1 MEKIKKLLEDGLFA
15 LELDQDRPHTLFE
28 FATIKYDDGCLY
40 IDGEIVENA
49 LNEESIDNKLI
60 LKSKRSCIE
69 IHSNSIIY
77 QTSDD
82 EEKEYVFGDHPQF
95 YDAYTTLCRIL
106 SNIPSELR
114 IDEKIVR
121 VQLATDSITIDG
133 KRIGDYLRL
142 LSLASRPQI
151 QYKSVLLL
159 KCDEEWRGSLY

>member
-82 EEKEYVFGDHPQF
+82 EE
-95 YDAYTTLCRIL
+95 IL
-106 SNIPSELR
+106 NGIAFCLALFNPLFFPSLSYILGR
-114 IDEKIVR
+114 
-121 VQLATDSITIDG
+121 QL
-133 KRIGDYLRL
+133 
-142 LSLASRPQI
+142 
-151 QYKSVLLL
+151 
-159 KCDEEWRGSLY
+159 